1 MRITVV
7 VNEKEGKEIKDFCRR
22 NGIVQSVLGRNLFI
36 NAVRKG
42 IIPII
47 DSSVDDVQDEDNN
60 QHDDDAF

>member
-1 MRITVV
+1 MRITIV
-7 VNEKEGKEIKDFCRR
+7 VNEKEGKEIKDFCKR

-47 DSSVDDVQDEDNN
+47 DSNVDDAQDDDYYP
-60 QHDDDAF
+60 HDDAF